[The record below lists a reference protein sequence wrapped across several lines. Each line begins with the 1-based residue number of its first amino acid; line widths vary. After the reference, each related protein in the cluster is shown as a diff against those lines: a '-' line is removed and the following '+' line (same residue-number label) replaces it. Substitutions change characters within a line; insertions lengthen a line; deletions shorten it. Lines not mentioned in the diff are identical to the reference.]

1 MPEKEKRGQV
11 LSVVAVSGNTLD
23 LLKGRLVGRQ
33 EDRPHLFDPERAGV
47 ALEEIEVIPGW
58 VDLEGFVRRVE
69 ILIIGAKAGNKGFA
83 LAGFDTYRLRSCR
96 MAWGQQKVDPVSK
109 GGISADGLDRST
121 TAREIRA
128 VGWCLIAKVRDRFDG
143 YRNR

>member
-1 MPEKEKRGQV
+1 M
-11 LSVVAVSGNTLD
+11 
-23 LLKGRLVGRQ
+23 GRQ

-58 VDLEGFVRRVE
+58 VDLDGFVRRVE

-96 MAWGQQKVDPVSK
+96 MARGQQKVDAIGK
-109 GGISADGLDRST
+109 GDVSADGMDWST
-121 TAREIRA
+121 TVRKIRA
-128 VGWCLIAKVRDRFDG
+128 VGWCLIAKVRDSFDG